1 MWCTYHS
8 CASLPSSLLAIQLQE
23 NYNNLFH
30 SNKIAL
36 ESVLLNYVLVIHSRR
51 QSQGSSLCFST
62 LWVRSK
68 KLHWNEVLCLSWRWT
83 QLSCSLVT
91 RGNSFQIPRY
101 LWNVYKGWPLKLR
114 MVFLWLSSP
123 AHRPHWSQRCS
134 KNSPLHSANQLS
146 NNCVLHECMHLY
158 LLQHICTHADCCAIA
173 GYRAV
178 PFALC

>member
-1 MWCTYHS
+1 MWCTILVHL
-8 CASLPSSLLAIQLQE
+8 CLHLCLQ
-23 NYNNLFH
+23 F
-30 SNKIAL
+30 KF
-36 ESVLLNYVLVIHSRR
+36 RR
-51 QSQGSSLCFST
+51 ITFVSQQQNCSWISTTELCFGDSLQKT
-62 LWVRSK
+62 EPRIIPVLFCLLGTSK
-68 KLHWNEVLCLSWRWT
+68 KLHRNEVLCLSWRCRS
-83 QLSCSLVT
+83 LSCTLVT

-101 LWNVYKGWPLKLR
+101 PRNVYKGWPLKLR
-114 MVFLWLSSP
+114 IVFLWFSSP
-123 AHRPHWSQRCS
+123 THRPHWSQRCS